1 MRAFLAV
8 SVAPGAVAPAP
19 ARRLL
24 ATAQLGPAGKL
35 VTLETDHDWVVL
47 AGAERAEADGAFTVR
62 LTNSVRSRTGD
73 LGAAALARLVTP
85 RPDGPALAGILPPFA
100 VAHREGPRAPI
111 VAVTD
116 WLGLRQLFWWQGDG
130 VAAVSTSALALAAL
144 SGAGIDAAA
153 ARVQSL
159 VGWQLGL
166 DTLFAGVTKL
176 GPAGVATLASG
187 RVTLD
192 TYAEP
197 LGTFDDQ
204 SPDPAAVV
212 DEMAGVLREI
222 HAAYLTDHPGTMI
235 QLTGGQDSR
244 ILLCSTPAELRPRLR
259 AMTLG
264 TADSPDVR
272 VAAKLAASCGIP
284 HEVLRL
290 DRQDPI
296 DPATAHA
303 LALEAARLLDGMAS
317 PLALAPLLLAESR
330 LEQGHRLSGIGGE
343 TARGFFYPGQPGDAQ
358 TSARLVQR
366 LAQWRLFANEAVATE
381 ALGGELADES
391 REGVHARLEKVFGD
405 LSRDWLRATDEF
417 YLFQRTQRWAGAH
430 GTPASV
436 SRHFV
441 NPLLDRRVMELALAA
456 RPADKRD
463 SRLSGRLM
471 QRLDPGLAAMPLDS
485 GLVPARLANPG
496 AGAALSLATVK
507 ARKVTA
513 KVRQRLRGAGRAQ
526 LGAAE
531 MAGLVVAHWRAEP
544 GCAPVNALRTGNVV
558 DDNWL
563 GELLDGRREADT
575 ATVAFLINLA
585 VAGEVTGVKGS

>member
-1 MRAFLAV
+1 MTAFLAV
-8 SVAPGAVAPAP
+8 SVAPGAVSPAP
-19 ARRLL
+19 ARRQL
-24 ATAQLGPAGKL
+24 ATAQLGRPEDL
-35 VTLETDHDWVVL
+35 VTLQTGHDWVIL
-47 AGAERAEADGAFTVR
+47 AGAEHGGTDGAFTLR
-62 LTNSVRSRTGD
+62 LTNSVRSRTAD
-73 LGAAALARLVTP
+73 IDAAALAKLVAP

-100 VAHREGPRAPI
+100 VAHRAAPDAPV
-111 VAVTD
+111 VAITD
-116 WLGLRQLFWWQGDG
+116 WLGLRPLFWWQGDG

-144 SGAGIDAAA
+144 SGAGIDPAA

-166 DTLFAGVTKL
+166 DTLFTGITKL
-176 GPAGVATLASG
+176 GPAGVATLAAG

-197 LGTFDDQ
+197 LGTFDAAA
-204 SPDPAAVV
+204 PDPAAVV

-222 HAAYLTDHPGTMI
+222 HATYLTDHAGTMI

-244 ILLCSTPAELRPRLR
+244 ILLCATPPELRPRLR

-272 VAAKLAASCGIP
+272 VAARLAAACGIP

-290 DRQDPI
+290 DLQPPI

-303 LALEAARLLDGMAS
+303 LALDAARRLDCMAS

-343 TARGFFYPGQPGDAQ
+343 TARGFFYPGQPGDTP

-381 ALGGELADES
+381 ALGGALADES
-391 REGVHARLEKVFGD
+391 RDTVVARLEKVFGE
-405 LSRDWLRATDEF
+405 LSTDWLRATDEF

-430 GTPASV
+430 GSPASV

-485 GLVPARLANPG
+485 GLVPARLADPG
-496 AGAALSLATVK
+496 AGAALSLAAVK

-513 KVRQRLRGAGRAQ
+513 KVRQRLRGGGRSQ

-531 MAGLVVAHWRAEP
+531 MASLVVAHWRAEP
-544 GCAPVNALRTGNVV
+544 GGAPIAALRSGGVV
-558 DDNWL
+558 GHGWL
-563 GELLDGRREADT
+563 DELLDGRREADT